1 MFYTI
6 QNGSILTAA
15 KEQSLTR
22 FYTAVKEL
30 PSDYE
35 QGKYI
40 VSNGELVL
48 NPNYEQEQQAKE
60 QARIQSLSVS
70 KSDFFDGMIRAFGL
84 DQDDLQPAIEAILSQ
99 LSITDIDKKVAM
111 NNYKNAKDFYRKHT
125 LFALLSDREI
135 PVSETQSIKISSTQW
150 DRFFDETNKKN
161 EEAYKELLGE

>member
-22 FYTAVKEL
+22 FYTDVKKL

-40 VSNGELVL
+40 VSNGEMVL

>member
-1 MFYTI
+1 MFYVI
-6 QNGSILTAA
+6 ENNVLLKAA
-15 KEQSLTR
+15 NKEALAV
-22 FYTAVKEL
+22 YGNVKEL

-35 QGKYI
+35 QGRYI

-48 NPNYEQEQQAKE
+48 NPSYEQEQQAKE
-60 QARIQSLSVS
+60 QAHIQSLSVS

-84 DQDDLQPAIEAILSQ
+84 DQDDLQPAIESILSQ

-125 LFALLSDREI
+125 LFTLLSDREI

-150 DRFFDETNKKN
+150 DKFFDETNKGN
-161 EEAYKELLGE
+161 AEAYKELMGE